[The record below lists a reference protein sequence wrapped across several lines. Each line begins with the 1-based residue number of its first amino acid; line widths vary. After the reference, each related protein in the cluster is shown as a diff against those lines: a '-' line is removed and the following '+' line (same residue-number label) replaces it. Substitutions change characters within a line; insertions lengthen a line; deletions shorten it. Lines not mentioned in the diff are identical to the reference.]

1 MDYKKRITDE
11 LLKIKLEAFGAAL
24 IVGPKGCGKT
34 TTAKQIANTI
44 IEFEDE
50 DNRESLLKV
59 AETMPSRLLKE
70 KNQFYLTNG
79 KMHLKFGG
87 LLENQLMI
95 QVK

>member
-1 MDYKKRITDE
+1 MDYKKRISDE

-50 DNRESLLKV
+50 NFKRKQGKRNLKL
-59 AETMPSRLLKE
+59 SFK
-70 KNQFYLTNG
+70 K
-79 KMHLKFGG
+79 
-87 LLENQLMI
+87 
-95 QVK
+95 